1 MKKYVD
7 DKKDKHHKQ
16 VVKKQKQMLLSNNR
30 ARFNVRTNLHTII
43 ENGNK
48 YILFI
53 DLTNY
58 N

>member
-48 YILFI
+48 YI
-53 DLTNY
+53 
-58 N
+58 

>member
-1 MKKYVD
+1 
-7 DKKDKHHKQ
+7 
-16 VVKKQKQMLLSNNR
+16 MLLSNNR

-48 YILFI
+48 NILLI

-58 N
+58 NQLKDRDKMSRLIF

>member
-1 MKKYVD
+1 MKKCVD

-30 ARFNVRTNLHTII
+30 ARFNVRTNLNTII

-48 YILFI
+48 YILLI